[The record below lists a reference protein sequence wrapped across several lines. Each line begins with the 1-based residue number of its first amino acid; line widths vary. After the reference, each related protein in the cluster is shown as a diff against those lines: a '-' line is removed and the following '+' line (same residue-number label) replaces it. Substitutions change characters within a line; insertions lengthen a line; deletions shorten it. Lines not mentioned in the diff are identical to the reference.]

1 MFAILR
7 NLSLANQ
14 RMAPKGLNGLV
25 VHFLIHRNFVD
36 FMKIIY
42 TSFYESVRVHH
53 KLCLWGIVHNR
64 HKFIPFSMIC
74 FIPFIYLFIQGHAW
88 RTQLYYAQV
97 THYVCWSFAK
107 IKCLNLCHLKRMFTR
122 TQTIRPK
129 TKQSNYKKT
138 KTKFHMSR
146 FWFSVIQL
154 MKHLTARKK

>member
-1 MFAILR
+1 MFGILR

-74 FIPFIYLFIQGHAW
+74 FIHLFI
-88 RTQLYYAQV
+88 
-97 THYVCWSFAK
+97 
-107 IKCLNLCHLKRMFTR
+107 CLFRAMRDVHNFTMHKSHITCAGALQR
-122 TQTIRPK
+122 
-129 TKQSNYKKT
+129 S
-138 KTKFHMSR
+138 
-146 FWFSVIQL
+146 SV
-154 MKHLTARKK
+154 